1 MTAQRIRAITTFCI
15 ALLALASVAVVAA
28 PAAPAAPRGRD
39 TNTIAVVVPKRVKQ
53 HKQYHISISGLA
65 LHKAKAYLFVD
76 YGRCAATSAA
86 ETRIAVGEG
95 VDYTVAGQFLETSLW
110 KTSLV
115 EPGARLQSDH
125 ACAYLVNPRTG
136 RVLAVAKATFVVH

>member
-1 MTAQRIRAITTFCI
+1 MTDQRIRAITAFCI

-28 PAAPAAPRGRD
+28 PAATRGRD
-39 TNTIAVVVPKRVKQ
+39 AIALVVPKRVKQ
-53 HKQYHISISGLA
+53 HKQYDISISGLA

-86 ETRIAVGEG
+86 ESQIAVGEG
-95 VDYTVAGQFLETSLW
+95 VDYTVAGQFAETSLW

-136 RVLAVAKATFVVH
+136 HLLAAAKATFVVH